1 MSVQLN
7 QPNNFESRI
16 FADSLLSVD
25 LGNANETV
33 MRGYDENGSRLYDGL
48 PQALDGVAK
57 IAVLGW
63 SSQGPAQA
71 QNIRDS
77 LNSAGLGDTTQVVVG
92 LRDGSK
98 SRDDAEKA
106 GFSLKNSTLDTV
118 EGAIDDAD
126 LSLMLISDAAM
137 AKHGQDF
144 VGLAKPGSVIGLSH
158 GFWLGHLGNT
168 GETPRSDVGI
178 IGVCPKGMGPSVRK
192 LYKQDSGIN
201 TSFAVNQGGQRETDL
216 ALGWSRMLGAPYTF
230 QTTLENEW
238 RSDIF
243 GERAVLLGG
252 VHGIVEAM
260 YKDRVGV
267 GSATDIRGVPAY
279 LHVVESLVGPISST
293 ISEKGLTGLYDS
305 IPEDEKPSFRQAYR
319 AAYGPLR
326 ELTEKIY
333 ADVSSGREIAEVIAD
348 NERDYPMFEIG
359 DTPMWQVGAE
369 VRRNRL
375 TVDKVEIDTKV
386 AGVYAAAMMAQVDVL
401 MSKGHHMSEIVNES
415 IIEAVDSLNPYMK
428 KAGVAYMVDNCS
440 VTARRGSRK
449 WAPQYEAV
457 MAQAVLPNI
466 NGANNEA
473 FDDFENHP
481 VHSVLNELAKMR
493 PPVAI
498 AL

>member
-1 MSVQLN
+1 MSAKSN
-7 QPNNFESRI
+7 QSNNFESEI
-16 FADSLLSVD
+16 FANSLLTVE
-25 LGNANETV
+25 LGGASETV
-33 MRGYDENGSRLYDGL
+33 MRGYNEEGDRLHDGL
-48 PQALDGVAK
+48 PQALSGVAK

-77 LNSAGLGDTTQVVVG
+77 LYSAGLGSKTQVVVG

-98 SRDDAEKA
+98 TRAGAEEA
-106 GFSLKNSTLDTV
+106 GFNVKNGTLDTV

-137 AKHGQDF
+137 AKHGQEF
-144 VGLAKPGSVIGLSH
+144 VGLAKSGSVIGLSH
-158 GFWLGHLGNT
+158 GFWLGHLENM
-168 GETPRSDVGI
+168 GEAPRPDVGI

-192 LYKQDSGIN
+192 LYEQDSGIN
-201 TSFAVNQGGQRETDL
+201 TSFAVSQGGQRETDL

-260 YKDRVGV
+260 YKDLTVSGAMR
-267 GSATDIRGVPAY
+267 DVPAY

-293 ISEKGLTGLYDS
+293 ISEKGLKGLYDS
-305 IPEDEKPSFRQAYR
+305 IPEDEKPVFRQAYR
-319 AAYGPLR
+319 SAYGPLR

-359 DTPMWQVGAE
+359 GTPMWQVGAE
-369 VRRNRL
+369 VRMNPL
-375 TVDKVEIDTKV
+375 TVAEVEIDTKV

-428 KAGVAYMVDNCS
+428 KAGVAHMVDNCS

-466 NGANNEA
+466 DGADNGA

-481 VHSVLNELAKMR
+481 VHGVLSELAKMR

-498 AL
+498 VL